1 MAIREVDLGKVR
13 GDIND
18 SQATFTQSETRT
30 NIVSG
35 EKGSVIFGKIKKW
48 FADLGTAAF
57 CTVAN
62 NATTTAANTVLDGR
76 MGKTLQTG
84 IDTLN
89 NYRGGM
95 SFSTQRLPDV
105 TEEYSSNN
113 ILYHNG
119 KILYPENYANATF
132 LIALNSSVTLGKAT
146 LYLVMLG
153 TEVTAAGVSIVRLDL
168 STTSD
173 EVYPKL
179 ERTTSG
185 RLYVVWSKT
194 ANALIRAN
202 TFKLHQPD

>member
-76 MGKTLQTG
+76 MGKTLQNG
-84 IDTLN
+84 IDVINNNLNAANFNLTVSTYYPTTNVIVSGRTVQLHCAGLLAKDVPIDAELTIGTLPEA
-89 NYRGGM
+89 YRPAYTIIKYVLGTG
-95 SFSTQRLPDV
+95 TTGRLFRICIDIEGKV
-105 TEEYSSNN
+105 TY
-113 ILYHNG
+113 
-119 KILYPENYANATF
+119 
-132 LIALNSSVTLGKAT
+132 KAT
-146 LYLVMLG
+146 
-153 TEVTAAGVSIVRLDL
+153 AAVAANIGVNINETFIARVR
-168 STTSD
+168 
-173 EVYPKL
+173 
-179 ERTTSG
+179 
-185 RLYVVWSKT
+185 
-194 ANALIRAN
+194 
-202 TFKLHQPD
+202 

>member
-76 MGKTLQTG
+76 MGKTLQNG
-84 IDTLN
+84 IDVLN
-89 NYRGGM
+89 SNLGGLRFEHQFIP
-95 SFSTQRLPDV
+95 SV
-105 TEEYSSNN
+105 TAEYSADNVLSFA
-113 ILYHNG
+113 G
-119 KILYPENYANATF
+119 AQLYPGNFSNCAYLAV
-132 LIALNSSVTLGKAT
+132 LNSTVTTGKQSA
-146 LYLVMLG
+146 YLIIMG
-153 TEVTAAGVSIVRLDL
+153 AADAAPALIKIDGGSESL
-168 STTSD
+168 
-173 EVYPKL
+173 YPKL
-179 ERTTSG
+179 AKTSSN
-185 RLYVVWSKT
+185 RVYAVWSTSAT
-194 ANALIRAN
+194 AGIHTSL
-202 TFKLHQPD
+202 FKLY